1 MICKKQM
8 FSPQAQYISGYSNA
22 FYMAIA
28 QQQQNVLY
36 EFGSPDHKK
45 KKYKRTTPLKFESYN
60 KGHSINQLSFFFLKK
75 CKITSYLQI
84 LYYIKCH

>member
-45 KKYKRTTPLKFESYN
+45 KNTKEPPPLNLRATIKD
-60 KGHSINQLSFFFLKK
+60 IQL
-75 CKITSYLQI
+75 TN
-84 LYYIKCH
+84 